1 MNNCIEVEATLEKL
15 DTVLEFVEVNLE
27 AMDCPMKVAMKIAV
41 CVEELYV
48 NIANYAYDGQIGKC
62 RIDIEYDEKLPWR
75 VRISLTDSGKYFNPL
90 DKEAPDITLDV
101 EEREIGGLG
110 IFMVKNIMDNISYER
125 KQENNIIIM
134 EKNW

>member
-62 RIDIEYDEKLPWR
+62 RIDIEYDEKLPCR

>member
-1 MNNCIEVEATLEKL
+1 MNNCIEVEATLENL
-15 DTVLEFVEVNLE
+15 DTILGFVEENLE
-27 AMDCPMKVAMKIAV
+27 AIDCPMKVAMKIAV

-48 NIANYAYDGQIGKC
+48 NVANYAYDGRVGKC
-62 RIDIEYDEKLPWR
+62 RVDLEYDERLPGR
-75 VRISLTDSGKYFNPL
+75 VKISLTDSGKYFNPL
-90 DKEAPDITLDV
+90 EKDDPDTTLDV

-110 IFMVKNIMDNISYER
+110 IFMVKSIIDNISYER